1 MDKKKSENEEFIEY
15 LEKQVIDEK
24 QLLWRIYNL
33 PMHKRYAI
41 GQMLSLADKVRTGE
55 YHPPCHFGKTELMVG
70 LIGLCTP
77 LIIAIFLLGV
87 LTLIKIL
94 IFKGG
99 C

>member
-55 YHPPCHFGKTELMVG
+55 CSCYKLSDCINNTCVQD
-70 LIGLCTP
+70 
-77 LIIAIFLLGV
+77 V
-87 LTLIKIL
+87 VIL
-94 IFKGG
+94 RHKEVD
-99 C
+99 